1 MSKCFHYLS
10 YAGKVIIKHTAEV
23 EALPKYNVK
32 TRNGPAQQRRR
43 ERRAA
48 ARAAVAADEAVA
60 VDAGEAAN
68 QQQEQV
74 NPDAEEP
81 RNSADDV
88 EETLEAVNASEPKD
102 EIVNEKISDEKSD
115 QISHTVSIIPVRRVN
130 ANDETIEKVVKQKLA
145 AKDVNVLELY
155 IERSENGT
163 FSRCDARVEPVKGK
177 QIDETNF
184 EFENCRVIPM
194 FGGS

>member
-1 MSKCFHYLS
+1 M
-10 YAGKVIIKHTAEV
+10 
-23 EALPKYNVK
+23 
-32 TRNGPAQQRRR
+32 
-43 ERRAA
+43 
-48 ARAAVAADEAVA
+48 AADEAVA
-60 VDAGEAAN
+60 VDAGEAAT
-68 QQQEQV
+68 QQQEQA

-81 RNSADDV
+81 RNPTDDV

-163 FSRCDARVEPVKGK
+163 FARCDARVEPVKGK